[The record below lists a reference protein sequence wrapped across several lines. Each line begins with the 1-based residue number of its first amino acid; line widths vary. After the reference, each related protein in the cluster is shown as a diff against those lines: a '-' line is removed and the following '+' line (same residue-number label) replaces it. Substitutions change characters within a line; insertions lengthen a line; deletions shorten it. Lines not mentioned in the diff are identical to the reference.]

1 MKRTVHAFTLI
12 ELLVVIAII
21 GILAGMLLPAL
32 DKARDSGKAISCINN
47 LKQLGLA
54 SVQYTIDNQDYLA
67 GSTGGWCCSRGTWVG
82 KNVNQRRVDLRTA
95 GSVADYTDP
104 RAKGCPLVIE
114 AALEQL
120 GPESGDGTATGD
132 SVGTCRGGGY
142 GMNINAGF
150 RNYKQTDG
158 ATAYLPA
165 RIRVTQV
172 ARPAGAALIG
182 DTALEWSA
190 GLTVYPYYLTPR
202 QAVAAVG
209 GGSWSATQQFRHNR
223 RSNVAWVDGHV
234 SAEAPGELNATAFA
248 MQENVGWL
256 GTDDRAY
263 CLTREDYA
271 ELGIELGK

>member
-1 MKRTVHAFTLI
+1 MRISRFRLAIAALATLLAATPLARADFSAYADLTVAGYDANRLALANFPVLVRISETGISGFSYSQLQSDGKDLAFT
-12 ELLVVIAII
+12 
-21 GILAGMLLPAL
+21 
-32 DKARDSGKAISCINN
+32 S
-47 LKQLGLA
+47 
-54 SVQYTIDNQDYLA
+54 
-67 GSTGGWCCSRGTWVG
+67 
-82 KNVNQRRVDLRTA
+82 
-95 GSVADYTDP
+95 
-104 RAKGCPLVIE
+104 
-114 AALEQL
+114 
-120 GPESGDGTATGD
+120 
-132 SVGTCRGGGY
+132 
-142 GMNINAGF
+142 
-150 RNYKQTDG
+150 TDG
-158 ATAYLPA
+158 GTTYLPA